1 MGLFDSI
8 GKFFKRVTS
17 STVGKI
23 IGGALLVGA
32 AVFTGGAA
40 LGLAPLAGGWA
51 GAAGSLAG
59 SLGLTGTIGSAITG
73 ALTHAG
79 YGTLI
84 GGGLSAI
91 TGGDVLEGAA
101 TGALGGAVTGG
112 ITGGLSGTTGGLG
125 SGLTETAETAASH
138 AASSVGTSGSTVPVS
153 DIASHA
159 AASAGEGGLSA
170 GLSSKI
176 PESIMYGT
184 EGAALTTGSTGG
196 LGSRLAEAAT
206 SPEVLGRVIGGL
218 GQGAMGYFGDQA
230 EADMLREDQQR
241 LTASYDG
248 VFDGSGYSFGAPRRA
263 KRPRRRFEGAGGGG
277 RYEYKPGQGVVL
289 IEG

>member
-138 AASSVGTSGSTVPVS
+138 AASSVGAPGSTVPVS

-159 AASAGEGGLSA
+159 AASAGEGGLGTAMKEGFSA
-170 GLSSKI
+170 ALSSPPI
-176 PESIMYGT
+176 PEP
-184 EGAALTTGSTGG
+184 TGG
-196 LGSRLAEAAT
+196 LGSRLMENLT
-206 SPEVLGRVIGGL
+206 SSEVLGRTIGGL

-277 RYEYKPGQGVVL
+277 RYAYKPGQGVVL